1 VLLRRY
7 SVVNAALTYLLLI
20 SGGLV
25 SVMEAGMACGFDWP
39 LCQGEYI
46 PRMMDGKQYE
56 HPHRLTAM
64 FVGVMTYGLCALL
77 LKYRRQDR
85 LLVRMGVA
93 AAILVTVQALLGALT
108 VKMALPWYVSSTHQA
123 TAMGFFCLMVSLAFL
138 IRQRDGA
145 PSPRA
150 AHETRNRLARLIG
163 PVALLAYAQV
173 IAGAVMRHTRGGL
186 ACGFDFPKCLG
197 SWWPLGEHAGV
208 QAHMVHRALGLI
220 LGVAVIAM
228 TVGVWRTVGAPRA
241 LRLLSLAACVGVVAQ
256 IGLGIATLLTSRDLV
271 VMTVH
276 SSVGAALLAGLV
288 SMFWVARPVKGFQP
302 VVDAATPDASLGLR
316 SPSPYPSPASGRGS

>member
-7 SVVNAALTYLLLI
+7 SVVNAAATYLLLI

-46 PRMMDGKQYE
+46 PRMIDGKQYE

-85 LLVRMGVA
+85 LLVKMGVGA
-93 AAILVTVQALLGALT
+93 AVLVTLQALLGALT
-108 VKMALPWYVSSTHQA
+108 VKMALPWWVSSTHQA

-138 IRQRDGA
+138 IRQRDGCA
-145 PSPRA
+145 RFEPLTDDA
-150 AHETRNRLARLIG
+150 RNRLAKTIG
-163 PVALLAYAQV
+163 PVALLAYVQV

-197 SWWPLGEHAGV
+197 SWWPFGEHAGV
-208 QAHMVHRALGLI
+208 QAHMVHRALGVI
-220 LGVAVIAM
+220 LGLAVLAM
-228 TVGVWRTVGAPRA
+228 TVRVWRTAPAHRA
-241 LRLLSLAACVGVVAQ
+241 LRALSAILCVGVLAQ

-271 VMTVH
+271 VMTLH

-288 SMFWVARPVKGFQP
+288 SMFWIARPVRRFQP
-302 VVDAATPDASLGLR
+302 VAEAEVPDSSLSLAARL
-316 SPSPYPSPASGRGS
+316 